1 MALLLESVAVEGAA
15 AESVTVER
23 LALLLE
29 SVDDDAMTNDT
40 TGPIACEDSQAVTM

>member
-23 LALLLE
+23 LGLLLLE
-29 SVDDDAMTNDT
+29 SVDDDAMDERYNGTH
-40 TGPIACEDSQAVTM
+40 GM